1 MTEINL
7 GYALLTLSLIGFV
20 LALWAMSLAA
30 NNLVGRDE
38 KTCLRWVRR
47 SSLALIAGGMLWASA
62 YGFERDWQP
71 WPPFLMVMGGIDLML
86 LGAVITGQIRHS
98 EMMRRDFR
106 AKSIAGFQSGVVNR
120 KS

>member
-1 MTEINL
+1 MNEINL
-7 GYALLTLSLIGFV
+7 AYALLTLSLIGFV
-20 LALWAMSLAA
+20 LSLWAMSLAA

-38 KTCLRWVRR
+38 KMCLRWVRR

-71 WPPFLMVMGGIDLML
+71 WPPFLMVLGGVDLML
-86 LGAVITGQIRHS
+86 LGTVITGQLRQA
-98 EMMRRDFR
+98 EMMRRDYR
-106 AKSIAGFQSGVVNR
+106 AKSIAGFQNGVVNG